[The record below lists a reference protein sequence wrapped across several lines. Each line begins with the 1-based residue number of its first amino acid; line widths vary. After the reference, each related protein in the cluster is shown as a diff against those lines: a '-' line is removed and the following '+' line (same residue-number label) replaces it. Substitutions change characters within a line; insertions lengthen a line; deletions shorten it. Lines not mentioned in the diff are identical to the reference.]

1 MRGEFWSENRLSCPL
16 VGVSEYFVA
25 VGLSAVDRPRRV
37 VSFSLS
43 GAEEMDVALDTAPE
57 GGAPDDKAARELK
70 AIRALES
77 RLAAAYSPDRTAA
90 EVGVAVR
97 TTHDRFSGSA
107 VRDFVPILVERAVR
121 RELAPVPE
129 PDTTS
134 IAADDVTAP
143 AGEDTTGY
151 AGTDPSAPGRPRATD
166 RRGLFVL
173 AGAGVVAAGA
183 AAWAVTRPDSETT
196 HAAAPVAGAPLTTVT
211 GIVGSEKTAFFGD
224 ARVAEI
230 FAAHGFEVGV
240 KAAGSREIATSID
253 LAGQAFA
260 FPSSLPAAEKLKRE
274 VGVRAQFTPF
284 YSPMAIATF
293 APIVELLDAAG
304 AVKYDG
310 PVPALDFSAYIDL
323 VQRGVQWDELAGNR
337 AYPVAKNILISTTDI
352 RTSNSAAM
360 YLAVAGYV
368 VNDHAVVRG
377 ARAEQHV
384 LPTLQRL
391 FLAQGYTE
399 DSSTGPFEE
408 YLTAGMGATPMTWI
422 YEAQYVA
429 AAVAGRLRDDMVLLY
444 PSPTVLSRHTLVPLT
459 PEGEEIGALL
469 HNDADLQALAAEYG
483 FRTGDA
489 ARFDEVVTEHDVPV
503 GRDLVDVVDVPAYET
518 LEHLLDGVAGAY

>member
-1 MRGEFWSENRLSCPL
+1 MTTE
-16 VGVSEYFVA
+16 
-25 VGLSAVDRPRRV
+25 
-37 VSFSLS
+37 
-43 GAEEMDVALDTAPE
+43 TAPK
-57 GGAPDDKAARELK
+57 GKAPDDKAARELK
-70 AIRALES
+70 AIRELEN
-77 RLAAAYSPDRTAA
+77 RLADAYARDRSAA
-90 EVGVAVR
+90 EVGTAVQSA
-97 TTHDRFSGSA
+97 HDRFAGSS

-121 RELAPVPE
+121 RELDPAEDIATTEVIATQAPTEKV
-129 PDTTS
+129 
-134 IAADDVTAP
+134 AAGA
-143 AGEDTTGY
+143 A
-151 AGTDPSAPGRPRATD
+151 APGVPGRVRAAATD

-183 AAWAVTRPDSETT
+183 AAWAVGRPEAGQPQ
-196 HAAAPVAGAPLTTVT
+196 AAGPVSGAPLTTVS
-211 GIVGSEKTAFFGD
+211 GVVGSEKAAFFD
-224 ARVAEI
+224 DRRVAQI
-230 FAAHGFEVGV
+230 FAANGFEVRV
-240 KAAGSREIATSID
+240 KTAGSREISTSVD

-274 VGVRAQFTPF
+274 VGVRTQFTPF

-310 PVPALDFSAYIDL
+310 PTPTLDFSAYIDM
-323 VQRGVQWDELAGNR
+323 VQRGVQWDELAGNT
-337 AYPVAKNILISTTDI
+337 AYPVAKNILVSTTDA

-360 YLAVAGYV
+360 YLAVASYV

-377 ARAEQHV
+377 ATAEQHV

-399 DSSTGPFEE
+399 GSSAGPFEE
-408 YLTAGMGATPMTWI
+408 YLTAGMGPTPMAWI
-422 YEAQYVA
+422 YEAQYVSA
-429 AAVAGRLRDDMVLLY
+429 AIEGRLRPDMVLLY
-444 PSPTVLSRHTLVPLT
+444 PSPTVVSRHTVVPLT
-459 PEGEEIGALL
+459 PEGEQVGALL
-469 HNDADLQALAAEYG
+469 HNEPDLQALAAEHG

-503 GRDLVDVVDVPAYET
+503 TPDLVDVVDIPAFET

>member
-1 MRGEFWSENRLSCPL
+1 M
-16 VGVSEYFVA
+16 
-25 VGLSAVDRPRRV
+25 
-37 VSFSLS
+37 
-43 GAEEMDVALDTAPE
+43 ALDTAPKGE
-57 GGAPDDKAARELK
+57 APDDKAARELK
-70 AIRALES
+70 AIRELEN
-77 RLAAAYSPDRTAA
+77 RLAAAYAPDRSPA

-121 RELAPVPE
+121 RELEPAQEPE
-129 PDTTS
+129 RITAIGTDN
-134 IAADDVTAP
+134 ATAP
-143 AGEDTTGY
+143 TEKLTAGSTGNT
-151 AGTDPSAPGRPRATD
+151 ASDRGRGPATD

-183 AAWAVTRPDSETT
+183 AAWAVTRPDTGAT
-196 HAAAPVAGAPLTTVT
+196 HAAAPVAGAPLTAVT

-224 ARVAEI
+224 ERVTEI
-230 FAAHGFEVGV
+230 FAAHGFEVRV
-240 KAAGSREIATSID
+240 KAAGSRELATSLD
-253 LAGQAFA
+253 LDGQAFA

-274 VGVRAQFTPF
+274 VGVRNQFTPF

-310 PVPALDFSAYIDL
+310 PAPALDFSAYIDM

-377 ARAEQHV
+377 ATAEQHV

-399 DSSTGPFEE
+399 GSSTGPFEE

-429 AAVAGRLRDDMVLLY
+429 AAVAGRLREDMVLLY

-469 HNDADLQALAAEYG
+469 HNDPDLQALAAEHG

-489 ARFDEVVTEHDVPV
+489 ARFDEVVTEHEVQVSPDV
-503 GRDLVDVVDVPAYET
+503 VDVVDVPAYET

>member
-1 MRGEFWSENRLSCPL
+1 M
-16 VGVSEYFVA
+16 
-25 VGLSAVDRPRRV
+25 
-37 VSFSLS
+37 
-43 GAEEMDVALDTAPE
+43 ALDTAPKGE
-57 GGAPDDKAARELK
+57 APDDKAARELK
-70 AIRALES
+70 AIRELEN
-77 RLAAAYSPDRTAA
+77 RLAAAYSADRSAA

-97 TTHDRFSGSA
+97 TTHDRFSGST

-121 RELAPVPE
+121 RELEPAQEPE
-129 PDTTS
+129 GATATGPDT
-134 IAADDVTAP
+134 ATAP
-143 AGEDTTGY
+143 TEKLTMGAGETVSADRGRAPATG
-151 AGTDPSAPGRPRATD
+151 

-183 AAWAVTRPDSETT
+183 AAWAVTRPGAEATN
-196 HAAAPVAGAPLTTVT
+196 AAAPVAGAPLRTVT

-224 ARVAEI
+224 PRVAEV
-230 FAAHGFEVGV
+230 FAAHGFEIRV

-274 VGVRAQFTPF
+274 VGVRTQFTPF

-293 APIVELLDAAG
+293 APIMKLLDAAG
-304 AVKYDG
+304 AVRYDG
-310 PVPALDFSAYIDL
+310 PVPALDFAAYIDM

-337 AYPVAKNILISTTDI
+337 TYPVAKNILISTTDI

-377 ARAEQHV
+377 AAAEQHV

-399 DSSTGPFEE
+399 GSSTGPFEE
-408 YLTAGMGATPMTWI
+408 YLTVGMGATPMTWI

-429 AAVAGRLRDDMVLLY
+429 GAVAGRLRDDMVLLY
-444 PSPTVLSRHTLVPLT
+444 PSPTVLSRHTVVPLT
-459 PEGEEIGALL
+459 PEGEEIGELL
-469 HNDADLQALAAEYG
+469 HNDPDLQALAAEHG

-489 ARFDEVVTEHDVPV
+489 ARFDEVVTEHNVQVSP
-503 GRDLVDVVDVPAYET
+503 DLVDVVDVPAYET
-518 LEHLLDGVAGAY
+518 LEHLLGGVAGAY

>member
-1 MRGEFWSENRLSCPL
+1 M
-16 VGVSEYFVA
+16 
-25 VGLSAVDRPRRV
+25 
-37 VSFSLS
+37 
-43 GAEEMDVALDTAPE
+43 ALDTAPKGE
-57 GGAPDDKAARELK
+57 APDDKAVRELK
-70 AIRALES
+70 AIHELEN
-77 RLAAAYSPDRTAA
+77 RLAAAYSPDRSAA

-121 RELAPVPE
+121 RELEPE
-129 PDTTS
+129 QDPGSATP
-134 IAADDVTAP
+134 IGADNATAP
-143 AGEDTTGY
+143 ADELAMGSGGIDSTERGRAPATG
-151 AGTDPSAPGRPRATD
+151 

-183 AAWAVTRPDSETT
+183 AAWAGTRSGSDATRP
-196 HAAAPVAGAPLTTVT
+196 AAPVAGASLTAVT
-211 GIVGSEKTAFFGD
+211 GIVGSEKIAFFGD
-224 ARVAEI
+224 SRVADV
-230 FAAHGFEVGV
+230 FAAHGFEVRV
-240 KAAGSREIATSID
+240 NAAGSREIATSID
-253 LAGQAFA
+253 LTGQAFA

-274 VGVRAQFTPF
+274 VGVRTQFTPF

-293 APIVELLDAAG
+293 TPIVELLDAAG

-310 PVPALDFSAYIDL
+310 PVPALDFAAYIDM

-337 AYPVAKNILISTTDI
+337 TYPVAKNILIGTTDI

-377 ARAEQHV
+377 AAAERHV

-399 DSSTGPFEE
+399 GSSTGPFEE

-429 AAVAGRLRDDMVLLY
+429 AAVAGRLRDEMVLLY
-444 PSPTVLSRHTLVPLT
+444 PSPTVLSRHALVPLA
-459 PEGEEIGALL
+459 PEGEEIGTLL
-469 HNDADLQALAAEYG
+469 HTDPDLQALAAEHG

-489 ARFDEVVTEHDVPV
+489 ARFDEVVTEHDVQVSP
-503 GRDLVDVVDVPAYET
+503 DLVDVVDIPAYET
-518 LEHLLDGVAGAY
+518 LEHLLGGVAGAY